1 MFLKSFIKSVFNHY
15 FNVPYQIRY
24 TKCMLN
30 LGPIFSLHGLTIWR
44 PEQSTGSIAKDKKIK
59 NLVENNR
66 QLYRF
71 SLIPQKSVWADLIHE
86 P

>member
-1 MFLKSFIKSVFNHY
+1 
-15 FNVPYQIRY
+15 
-24 TKCMLN
+24 MLN

-44 PEQSTGSIAKDKKIK
+44 PEQSTGSIGKDKKIK